1 MRKLLFLAGAA
12 LCLAGCSTSP
22 VVSDSDLTAM
32 NTVALCHALA
42 SSTDEQ
48 YRNRVAALLVRR
60 GATADKCMRLV
71 QADNAVATGI
81 AVAAVGGA
89 AVAVAAN
96 NGGGGYYRPPPSAY
110 GVAWDQFYGQN
121 YALMWRCRDRATG
134 RFVDDYY
141 CAGAPMIDSTWPG
154 WSA

>member
-1 MRKLLFLAGAA
+1 MKATAVISGAA
-12 LCLAGCSTSP
+12 ILLAGCSTSTN
-22 VVSDSDLTAM
+22 VSDEQLAAQ
-32 NTVALCHALA
+32 NTTTLCHALA

-60 GATADKCMRLV
+60 GATAEKCQRLV
-71 QADNAVATGI
+71 QADNAVATGL

-89 AVAVAAN
+89 AIAVAAN
-96 NGGGGYYRPPPSAY
+96 NGGGGYYVPPPPVY
-110 GVAWDQFYGQN
+110 GVAWDQFYGQG
-121 YALMWRCRDRATG
+121 YSVIWRCRDRATG

-141 CAGAPMIDSTWPG
+141 CAGMPMIDTTWPG

>member
-1 MRKLLFLAGAA
+1 MKKLQVLASAV
-12 LCLAGCSTSP
+12 LLLAGCSTSP

-48 YRNRVAALLVRR
+48 YRSRVAALLVRR

-71 QADNAVATGI
+71 QADNAMATGI

-96 NGGGGYYRPPPSAY
+96 NGGGGYYRPPPATY

-141 CAGAPMIDSTWPG
+141 CAGTPMIDSTWPG

>member
-1 MRKLLFLAGAA
+1 MKKLQVLASAV
-12 LCLAGCSTSP
+12 LLLAGCSTSP

-32 NTVALCHALA
+32 NTVALCHVLA

-48 YRNRVAALLVRR
+48 YRSRVAALLVRR

-96 NGGGGYYRPPPSAY
+96 NGGGGYYRPPPTAY

-141 CAGAPMIDSTWPG
+141 CAGTPMIDSTWPG

>member
-1 MRKLLFLAGAA
+1 MKKVQVLASVS

-32 NTVALCHALA
+32 NTVALCHVLA
-42 SSTDEQ
+42 SNTDEQ
-48 YRNRVAALLVRR
+48 YRTRVAALLVRR
-60 GATADKCMRLV
+60 GASADKCMRLV

-96 NGGGGYYRPPPSAY
+96 NGGGGYYRPPPTAY

-121 YALMWRCRDRATG
+121 YALLWRCRDKATG
-134 RFVDDYY
+134 RFVYDYY
-141 CAGAPMIDSTWPG
+141 CNGEPMIDSTWPG